1 MQEGDTV
8 RVIRGEMY
16 DSIGKVLEVRN
27 DIALVRMA
35 CLGLDDKL
43 HMVNFRFPTED
54 VEVVDYDFKKF
65 QKVLKS
71 V

>member
-1 MQEGDTV
+1 MKEGDKV

-16 DSIGKVLEVRN
+16 ESIGKVLEVRN

-35 CLGLDDKL
+35 CLGLGDKL
-43 HMVNFRFPTED
+43 HMVNFRFPTDD
-54 VEVVDYDFKKF
+54 VEVVDCDFKKF